1 MKSFKKR
8 EKERKW
14 KFDFIIE
21 KKETTAGSEVLFYLE
36 TA

>member
-8 EKERKW
+8 EKERKI

-21 KKETTAGSEVLFYLE
+21 KIGTTAGSEVLFYLE